1 MVAETAEGERR
12 VAAVPET
19 VGRLVKAG
27 WEVAVQRGAGER
39 AFHLDQAYADAGAE
53 LVDDAVAGADVLLS
67 VQPVPLMELSRA
79 ARGTA
84 VISMLA
90 PSSYPDTVRALRDD
104 GITAFA
110 LELVPRITR
119 AQAMDVLSS
128 QALVAGYRAALAAAQ
143 RLPAFFPMFMTAAGT
158 VAPARV
164 LVLGAGVAGLQ
175 TIATCRRLG
184 AVVSAYD
191 VRPAAGEEVRS
202 LGATFL
208 NLELESQEGTGG
220 YARTQSEEFLRQQRE
235 LLTTHITKADVVITT
250 AAVPG
255 RRAPLLVTAEMMAG
269 MRPGSVVVDLAAE
282 TGGNCE
288 LTEPGRTVEHGGVTI
303 YGPRNVPSE
312 LPRHASELF
321 ARNVANLLLLMTKD
335 GAFAPDFADDIVVG
349 CCITREGR
357 IVHQAAADA
366 LDEPLEAHPG
376 TDPEPA
382 GAIRMSSEPEPA
394 PEAGADP
401 AVSEPQTDGPQP
413 TRPLRISTD
422 PTVNEPTQEDPS

>member
-1 MVAETAEGERR
+1 VRVGVVAETAEGERR

-27 WEVAVQRGAGER
+27 WQVAVERGAGER
-39 AFHLDQAYADAGAE
+39 AFHSDDAYATAGAE

-67 VQPVPLMELSRA
+67 VQPVPTLDLAHSEP
-79 ARGTA
+79 GVTT
-84 VISMLA
+84 ISMLA
-90 PSSYPDTVRALRDD
+90 PSSFPETVRAARDS
-104 GITAFA
+104 GVTAFA

-128 QALVAGYRAALAAAQ
+128 QALVAGYRVALAAAQ

-158 VAPARV
+158 VPPARV

-191 VRPAAGEEVRS
+191 VRPAAGDEVRS

-208 NLELESQEGTGG
+208 KLELESQEGAGG
-220 YARTQSEEFLRQQRE
+220 YARTQSEEFLRKQRE
-235 LLTTHITKADVVITT
+235 LLTTHITKSDAVITT

-255 RRAPLLVTAEMMAG
+255 RRAPLLVTAEMLVG

-288 LTEPGRTVEHGGVTI
+288 LTQAGEEVWHEGVCI
-303 YGPRNVPSE
+303 YGPRNLPSE
-312 LPRHASELF
+312 LPRHASDLF
-321 ARNVANLLLLMTKD
+321 ARNVSNLLLLMTKD
-335 GAFAPDFADDIVVG
+335 GAFAPDFDDEIVKG
-349 CCITREGR
+349 CCVTRDGR
-357 IVHQAAADA
+357 LMHAAAREA
-366 LDEPLEAHPG
+366 LGEGEQAEQ
-376 TDPEPA
+376 TEQAEQAEQTPA
-382 GAIRMSSEPEPA
+382 
-394 PEAGADP
+394 AGSHA
-401 AVSEPQTDGPQP
+401 
-413 TRPLRISTD
+413 
-422 PTVNEPTQEDPS
+422 

>member
-1 MVAETAEGERR
+1 MRVGVVAETAEGERR

-27 WEVAVQRGAGER
+27 WQVAVQRGAGEQ
-39 AFHLDQAYADAGAE
+39 AFHPDAAYASAGAE
-53 LVDDAVAGADVLLS
+53 VVDDPVPGADVLLS
-67 VQPVPLMELSRA
+67 VQPVPTLDISRLPA
-79 ARGTA
+79 GAST
-84 VISMLA
+84 ISMLA
-90 PSSYPDTVRALRDD
+90 PSSFPGTVRAAQQA

-128 QALVAGYRAALAAAQ
+128 QALVAGYRVALAAAQ

-158 VAPARV
+158 VPPARV

-191 VRPAAGEEVRS
+191 VRPAAGEEVKS

-208 NLELESQEGTGG
+208 NLELESQEGAGG

-235 LLTTHITKADVVITT
+235 LLTTHITKSDVVITT

-255 RRAPLLVTAEMMAG
+255 RRAPLLVTAEMLAG

-288 LTEPGRTVEHGGVTI
+288 LTEPGETVWHNGVQI
-303 YGPRNVPSE
+303 YGPRNIPSE

-321 ARNVANLLLLMTKD
+321 ARNVSTLLLLMTSD
-335 GAFAPDFADDIVVG
+335 GAFAPDFNDEIVKG
-349 CCITREGR
+349 CCVTRGGEL
-357 IVHQAAADA
+357 VHPVAREALGVEEPG
-366 LDEPLEAHPG
+366 LDERGVEEPG
-376 TDPEPA
+376 VEEPRVQEPPVGGHKPVAEPGSAA
-382 GAIRMSSEPEPA
+382 GAVRR
-394 PEAGADP
+394 
-401 AVSEPQTDGPQP
+401 Q
-413 TRPLRISTD
+413 
-422 PTVNEPTQEDPS
+422 